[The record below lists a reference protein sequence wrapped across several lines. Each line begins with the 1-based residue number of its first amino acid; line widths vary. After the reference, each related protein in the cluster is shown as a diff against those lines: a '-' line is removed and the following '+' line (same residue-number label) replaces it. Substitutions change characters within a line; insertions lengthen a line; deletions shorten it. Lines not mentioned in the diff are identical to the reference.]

1 MTNHLSFSGHETFA
15 CKTLWLKKGYDFVIN
30 GGDFNAASAVSDLGV
45 GKNMVSSI
53 RFWLK
58 AFGVTENDRASIL
71 GNKLF
76 DNNGWDPYC
85 EDIVTLWLLH
95 YSIVSLKIASIYNIA
110 FTGLK
115 RNKIEFSRTDLS
127 KYIEMICRQKSQLN
141 AFNKRTVNK
150 DIGVFLQNYVYPTKA
165 KSVDDYSNLLL
176 NLNLVHK
183 TDTKVEEKG
192 IAENLY
198 QFDFKTSED
207 INPTIILYALLDYSD
222 RDNVLSNDKVSDLSL
237 IFCVSENE
245 FKSILRN
252 LSKQNPNIITYSDN
266 SGIINVGVN
275 KDVDKFD
282 ILDSYYRSL

>member
-58 AFGVTENDRASIL
+58 AFGVTENDRPTIF
-71 GNKLF
+71 GDRLF
-76 DNNGWDPYC
+76 GNNGWDPYC

-95 YSIVSLKIASIYNIA
+95 YSIASLKIASIYNLA

-127 KYIEMICRQKSQLN
+127 KYIEMVCRQKSQLN